1 MNFRPMK
8 LLPLAMALAV
18 VPMFAHGEDLFDA
31 YQQAVSHDPV
41 LAQQLAQRNIT
52 GEGVPLA
59 WAPLLPHLS
68 AGLSLTQYNGGG
80 GTTMGTGGGAAGSAG
95 SVSPVAGI
103 GHTRRRQE
111 SITLTQT
118 VLDFSKYANLSA
130 AKASRDSA
138 NAVYRAN
145 LDALIVRVTQTYF
158 DVLTSKDQVRF
169 AEANV
174 NALKR
179 QYDQAQQRFKVGLS
193 AITDVQD
200 AKASYDLALANL
212 YVAKNQLN
220 DAREALTQITGQP
233 TQNLEVLADELPM
246 APPSPANLGT
256 WVTQA
261 KLNNP
266 QIAAQ
271 QFNVEAADHY
281 VTAARDARLPTISAN
296 VSYGKTATWYENS
309 FPGRRDPGSASIGL
323 TLSVP
328 LFSGGAIHAN
338 ISKSIYQR
346 DSAQAALT
354 QQRRQVVRNTR
365 NYYRSVISGISQV
378 NAAQQAVVSSKS
390 ALKATQAGFMVG
402 TQTIVN
408 VLIAQEKLTQSRQ
421 QYSLARHQFILNKL
435 LLKQS
440 SGALQV
446 QDLKLVNAL
455 LKPAS
460 AVQDFPGNV
469 EGGDNGNPASAAPA
483 PANDA
488 TG

>member
-1 MNFRPMK
+1 MKFRPLK
-8 LLPLAMALAV
+8 LLPLAMALAA
-18 VPMFAHGEDLFDA
+18 VPMFAHGEDLLDA
-31 YQQAVSHDPV
+31 YHQAVANSPV

-52 GEGVPLA
+52 GENVPLA

-68 AGLSLTQYNGGG
+68 AGLELQQFNGGA
-80 GTTMGTGGGAAGSAG
+80 TTLGTGGTAAGTAG
-95 SVSPVAGI
+95 SVAPTASI
-103 GHTRRRQE
+103 GHTRRRTE

-118 VLDFSKYANLSA
+118 ILDFSKYANLSA

-138 NAVYRAN
+138 NALYQAN
-145 LDALIVRVTQTYF
+145 LDDLMVRVTQAYF
-158 DVLTSKDQVRF
+158 NVLTSKDQVQF
-169 AEANV
+169 AKANV
-174 NALKR
+174 DALKR
-179 QYDQAQQRFKVGLS
+179 QYEQAEQRFKVGLS

-200 AKASYDLALANL
+200 AKASYDSALANL
-212 YVAKNQLN
+212 YVARNELH
-220 DAREALTQITGQP
+220 DAREALTQITGHP
-233 TQNLEVLADELPM
+233 TEHLDVLVDELPM
-246 APPSPANLGT
+246 APPSPSNLST

-266 QIAAQ
+266 NILAQ
-271 QFNVEAADHY
+271 QFNVEAADHS
-281 VTAARDARLPTISAN
+281 VTAARDARLPTINAN
-296 VSYGKTATWYENS
+296 VSYGKTATWYENN

-346 DSAQAALT
+346 DAAQAALV

-378 NAAQQAVVSSKS
+378 NAAKQAVVSSKS
-390 ALKATQAGFMVG
+390 ALKATQAGFLVG

-408 VLIAQEKLTQSRQ
+408 VLLAQEKLTQARQ
-421 QYSLARHQFILNKL
+421 QYSLARHQLILNKL
-435 LLKQS
+435 LLKQAA
-440 SGALQV
+440 GALQV

-460 AVQDFPGNV
+460 AVQDFPANMEDGA
-469 EGGDNGNPASAAPA
+469 GDNPLPAAPA
-483 PANDA
+483 TSGNA